1 MNQAPAATDLRGP
14 DIKFPPNN
22 QQAVPFSRPGVG
34 YNGSPLVDSWA
45 EAPSGS
51 GTYVL
56 ASVNGTIQWLAT
68 EACD

>member
-1 MNQAPAATDLRGP
+1 MNEVVSAPGIRGP